1 MMHNRKNAWYVIYLL
16 VGLTLFVLGCAEIV
30 DSFWCG
36 MGSGLLV
43 IGLLR
48 LLQLRR
54 LRKDE
59 TYREKVEVETKDER
73 NQFIRCKAWTWA
85 GYLFIIL
92 VGFSVIILKVMGQE
106 QLSIAASYAVCLLMI
121 LYWVSYFILRKK
133 Y

>member
-1 MMHNRKNAWYVIYLL
+1 MHNRKNAWYVIYLL

-73 NQFIRCKAWTWA
+73 NQFI
-85 GYLFIIL
+85 
-92 VGFSVIILKVMGQE
+92 
-106 QLSIAASYAVCLLMI
+106 
-121 LYWVSYFILRKK
+121 
-133 Y
+133 

>member
-1 MMHNRKNAWYVIYLL
+1 MHNRKNAWYVIYLI

-73 NQFIRCKAWTWA
+73 NQFIRSKAWTWA
-85 GYLFIIL
+85 GYLFIII
-92 VGFSVIILKVMGQE
+92 VGFAAIILRVLGQE
-106 QLSIAASYAVCLLMI
+106 QLSIAASYGVCLLVI
-121 LYWVSYFILRKK
+121 LYWVSFFILRKK